1 MIYMGDTHTQAH
13 TGMQRCNAL
22 KHKHSH
28 TNTQREQKHNRGART
43 HAHTCKIEVQ
53 TDQNAA

>member
-1 MIYMGDTHTQAH
+1 MGDTHTQAH